1 MQVCIIST
9 SPRKGSNSL
18 RFSNYIGQIIENQ
31 GNNNVSI
38 VSFEDSDIPFFG
50 HGQTVDKNNPTPF
63 QAQLLNAWAAADLVF
78 VVTPEYNWMPSPE
91 FVNALNI
98 LGGKDFAHLFHNK
111 TFALAG
117 VSSGRGGKIPCTELT
132 TILNKVI
139 NFLHQYSIVSPRI
152 FEAHET
158 HRNLNENNA
167 STGNQI
173 FENGVVDFVTYSLT
187 VANRWSASV

>member
-1 MQVCIIST
+1 MQICIISA

-18 RFSNYIGQIIENQ
+18 RFSNYLKQVIENQ
-31 GNNNVSI
+31 GNNEVSI

-50 HGQTVDKNNPTPF
+50 HGQTIDKNNLTPF
-63 QAQLLNAWAAADLVF
+63 QAQLLDAWAAASLIF

-139 NFLHQYSIVSPRI
+139 NFLHQYSIVSARI

-158 HRNLNENNA
+158 PHNLD
-167 STGNQI
+167 
-173 FENGVVDFVTYSLT
+173 ENGVSVGNPIFEKGVLDFITYTLT
-187 VANRWSASV
+187 VAKRWSASA